1 MKRSIKTSML
11 VGLATV
17 SVVALSACGASSSAS
32 PAAGGKPGL
41 TKINVGVIPIVDTAP
56 IWLGKKKGF
65 FAAEGLDITIEPT
78 TGGAASVPG
87 VVAGSYD
94 FAFGN
99 YVSVMVAK
107 DKGLDLKY
115 VANGD
120 STAGTPDFG
129 AVVVPNDSPIKTPAD
144 LSGKT
149 VAVNNLAN
157 IGDTTIRSVVEKA
170 GGDASKIKFVEVAF
184 PDAEAAVKNKQVD
197 AALILDPFLHS
208 AVAHGERVITYNY
221 SAFDPNLDVAGY
233 FATGDTIKNKPDEV
247 KEFKAAMNKSLVYA
261 QAHPDEVRQIV
272 TTYTTMTA
280 DQVKAIVLPAY
291 RVDIN
296 AAAMKKLGD
305 AALKYGTIKS
315 APDLKAM
322 LP

>member
-1 MKRSIKTSML
+1 MSPTRRTLIAGAAIALLVSMA
-11 VGLATV
+11 V
-17 SVVALSACGASSSAS
+17 ASSPVAAQQPKEVRIGFQRAGIF
-32 PAAGGKPGL
+32 PAVKQRRTVEDALKPRG
-41 TKINVGVIPIVDTAP
+41 
-56 IWLGKKKGF
+56 
-65 FAAEGLDITIEPT
+65 IE
-78 TGGAASVPG
+78 VKW
-87 VVAGSYD
+87 VE
-94 FAFGN
+94 FAFGPPLLEALN
-99 YVSVMVAK
+99 TGNIDFGYTGDAPPIFAQAARAN
-107 DKGLDLKY
+107 LLY
-115 VANGD
+115 VAALP
-120 STAGTPDFG
+120 SAGNNE
-129 AVVVPNDSPIKTPAD
+129 AIVVPADSPIKTPAD
-144 LSGKT
+144 LAGKT

-221 SAFDPNLDVAGY
+221 SAFDPKLDVAGY
-233 FATGDTIKNKPDEV
+233 FTTGDTITNKPDEV

-272 TTYTTMTA
+272 TTYTKMTA

-291 RVDIN
+291 RVDIHG
-296 AAAMKKLGD
+296 AGMKKLGD
-305 AALKYGTIKS
+305 AALRYGTIKS